1 MRFRTEEIP
10 SLGTMEILKNKT
22 WEKLCTASWND
33 AEENLTCRAMGYFN
47 NGPNENITGQEGR
60 NGSNSTVHRIC
71 KSMTLDCV
79 NNSKD
84 DLLKCKGI

>member
-10 SLGTMEILKNKT
+10 SLGTMEIFKNKT

-84 DLLKCKGI
+84 DLQKCKGI